1 MKYKEKKVKGGIAI
15 SLKCEHC
22 GKPINVTSRHFGMDC
37 KNHCAEKHM
46 SKAEKEFSGLMSPD
60 NPLWNKN
67 DEGESVL
74 NALMKLAFIKN
85 E

>member
-1 MKYKEKKVKGGIAI
+1 
-15 SLKCEHC
+15 
-22 GKPINVTSRHFGMDC
+22 
-37 KNHCAEKHM
+37 M